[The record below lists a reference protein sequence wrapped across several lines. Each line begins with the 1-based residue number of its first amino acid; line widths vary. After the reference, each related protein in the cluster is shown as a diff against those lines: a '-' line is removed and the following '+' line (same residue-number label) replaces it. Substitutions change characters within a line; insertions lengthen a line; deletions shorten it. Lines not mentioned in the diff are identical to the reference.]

1 MSPKH
6 LILNVGR
13 VYCKTFCRWESLS
26 LTKQH
31 SLMFQGKT
39 ECFSTQAT
47 MASEPPT
54 SLKLNKLLLVSKLS
68 RYDFERC
75 RHVDL
80 TESELEVALRKRG
93 ADYDSLIK
101 NHKLHKEFEQNVKK
115 AFEDAGIEARVVN
128 RFDYTMDKIN
138 WADMICAVGGDGTF
152 LLAAG
157 RVTDNRKPVI
167 GFNSDPR
174 RSEGYLSLNKKY
186 STNIEEAVR
195 KLKQGEFKWRFRN
208 RIRILLCGENVH
220 EDPVEL
226 HEQELLGSNQRFFS
240 AVPESRLESNVD
252 SPTETNVQQRRL
264 PVLALNEVFIGE
276 NLSARV
282 SYYEMRMNDGPKTK
296 IKSSGL
302 CVTTGTGS
310 TSWNLSINRL
320 TQQSVSEVLRLL
332 QEKRPELLPALTHE
346 SSLVQDLAD
355 EFNSS
360 LVFSAEDT
368 RMGYTI
374 RDLISAGV
382 WPQPKGVEPRGFA
395 SRIEVKSRCLDAG
408 LVVDGG
414 LSFRF
419 NDGTVAILEIH
430 ESDALRT
437 VDLNEP

>member
-1 MSPKH
+1 
-6 LILNVGR
+6 
-13 VYCKTFCRWESLS
+13 
-26 LTKQH
+26 
-31 SLMFQGKT
+31 
-39 ECFSTQAT
+39 
-47 MASEPPT
+47 MASEPP
-54 SLKLNKLLLVSKLS
+54 SSIKLNRLLLVSKLS

-80 TESELEVALRKRG
+80 SESELESVLRKRG

-186 STNIEEAVR
+186 SSNIEEAVR

-208 RIRILLCGENVH
+208 RVRIILCGENVY

-240 AVPESRLESNVD
+240 AVPESRLETNTEK
-252 SPTETNVQQRRL
+252 PTETNVQERRL

-282 SYYEMRMNDGPKTK
+282 SYYEMRINDGPKTK

-332 QEKRPELLPALTHE
+332 REKRPDL
-346 SSLVQDLAD
+346 SSIPQGSELVQELAE

-437 VDLNEP
+437 VELNEP

>member
-1 MSPKH
+1 
-6 LILNVGR
+6 
-13 VYCKTFCRWESLS
+13 
-26 LTKQH
+26 
-31 SLMFQGKT
+31 MFQGKT
-39 ECFSTQAT
+39 ECFSTQST

-80 TESELEVALRKRG
+80 SESELETVLRKRG

-157 RVTDNRKPVI
+157 RVTDNQKPVI

-174 RSEGYLSLNKKY
+174 RSEGYLSLHKKY
-186 STNIEEAVR
+186 SSNIEEAVR

-220 EDPVEL
+220 EDPIEL

-240 AVPESRLESNVD
+240 GAPESRLD
-252 SPTETNVQQRRL
+252 SSEQDGPTETNVQQRRL

-282 SYYEMRMNDGPKTK
+282 SYYEMRINDGPKTK

-332 QEKRPELLPALTHE
+332 QDKRPDLLPALSHDT
-346 SSLVQDLAD
+346 SLVHDLAE

-360 LVFSAEDT
+360 LVFSAEDS

-430 ESDALRT
+430 ECDALRT
-437 VDLNEP
+437 VELNEP

>member
-1 MSPKH
+1 M
-6 LILNVGR
+6 
-13 VYCKTFCRWESLS
+13 
-26 LTKQH
+26 
-31 SLMFQGKT
+31 
-39 ECFSTQAT
+39 
-47 MASEPPT
+47 
-54 SLKLNKLLLVSKLS
+54 
-68 RYDFERC
+68 
-75 RHVDL
+75 
-80 TESELEVALRKRG
+80 
-93 ADYDSLIK
+93 
-101 NHKLHKEFEQNVKK
+101 
-115 AFEDAGIEARVVN
+115 
-128 RFDYTMDKIN
+128 
-138 WADMICAVGGDGTF
+138 
-152 LLAAG
+152 AAG

-186 STNIEEAVR
+186 SSNIEEAVR

-208 RIRILLCGENVH
+208 RVRIILCGENVY

-226 HEQELLGSNQRFFS
+226 HEQELLGSNQREIIKVSECKTFPSHRFFS
-240 AVPESRLESNVD
+240 AVPESRLETNTEK
-252 SPTETNVQQRRL
+252 PTETNVQERRL

-282 SYYEMRMNDGPKTK
+282 SYYEMRINDGPKTK

-332 QEKRPELLPALTHE
+332 REKRPDL
-346 SSLVQDLAD
+346 SSIPQGSELVQELAE

-437 VDLNEP
+437 VELNEP